1 MYEYKSFKG
10 TVPEIIK
17 HFELDIKGKTIYDR
31 LKKGMT
37 ITEAIEKPIKKHNM
51 YEYKGFKGTLPEII
65 KYFELKIKRKT
76 IYDRLSKGMAIDEA
90 IEFPLN
96 YNITMKSKKN

>member
-10 TVPEIIK
+10 TV
-17 HFELDIKGKTIYDR
+17 
-31 LKKGMT
+31 
-37 ITEAIEKPIKKHNM
+37 
-51 YEYKGFKGTLPEII
+51 PEII

-90 IEFPLN
+90 IEFPLH